1 MDIQSYGRGFKS
13 ARNVDIFTILYT
25 SKLKAPGSNP
35 LNNRIKV
42 PGGDILL
49 QYDSLPWLLYLS
61 SLCSINVQRFKTR
74 IICKLKC
81 LMVRSLINCKSV
93 Y

>member
-35 LNNRIKV
+35 LNNSIKV
-42 PGGDILL
+42 PGGGYITAVRQFALASVFIIIM
-49 QYDSLPWLLYLS
+49 QY
-61 SLCSINVQRFKTR
+61 
-74 IICKLKC
+74 KC
-81 LMVRSLINCKSV
+81 TEI
-93 Y
+93 